1 MDYQNNEYYDR
12 ATQHH
17 SRRVVRQSTLPTNI
31 PNPDNYY
38 QNNVN
43 LMAPPVSPKQQHPQ
57 YNTSPYNTDSEDM
70 ADCSNSDLKQVRYPI
85 RRQSTLPCRP
95 NEHHAQMYL
104 STSPIRNYSRS
115 PEKHESDQRYP
126 PFVRQSTFPSNMSE
140 PYPNRPKI
148 LLPPSPN
155 RMTYSKSPE
164 SVMDADMPKRH
175 GGIVRQSTLPNPD
188 QHIKLLPTS
197 PPKRQTSPQYMKR
210 SPEIIRQNTLPN
222 PDGMNSLNIHQQA
235 PKFLPISPRL
245 KQNFLF
251 PQPNLS
257 PRQFLSHQNV
267 PTVIDD
273 PYSSTGSVGCPQQ
286 REHLSKMI
294 KVRSHSNEEYSA
306 NRPPIPIEGRRL
318 LPEIPRNHSPNRLVR
333 QSHVLEDSRHNQQQ
347 QIDKR
352 TFSEA
357 KQSLPEYDDSH
368 SFLEV
373 DEEESYEGPQ
383 YKNVYSASDSKVRYD
398 EEDKPKTKV
407 GHNVRSAE
415 SFLNDTLPEYNHPD
429 EGFRSSR
436 KDRTRRRRS
445 REIIESEIHASSNED
460 EPRRKPETMRS
471 ISEDIPPKSNSKPVT
486 RRSLSHPERETQVSF
501 CLVVSVFCICNK
513 FAERFRIRNASIIRK
528 YRVRNPLLIFWKNR
542 NERNHPK
549 YHHQEEK
556 FLKPLTTATYR
567 HQVN

>member
-12 ATQHH
+12 IPQHH

-43 LMAPPVSPKQQHPQ
+43 LMPPVSPKQQLSPQ

-70 ADCSNSDLKQVRYPI
+70 ADCSNSDLKQARYPI

-95 NEHHAQMYL
+95 NEHHAQKYL

-115 PEKHESDQRYP
+115 PEKHDSDQRYP

-140 PYPNRPKI
+140 PYANRPKI

-155 RMTYSKSPE
+155 RLPHYNKSPE
-164 SVMDADMPKRH
+164 SGMDVSDLPKRH

-210 SPEIIRQNTLPN
+210 SPEMVRQNTLPN
-222 PDGMNSLNIHQQA
+222 PDGMNSLNIHQQS

-267 PTVIDD
+267 PTVMDD
-273 PYSSTGSVGCPQQ
+273 PYSSTGSVGCNTQQ
-286 REHLSKMI
+286 REHMSKMI

-306 NRPPIPIEGRRL
+306 NRPPITLEGRRM

-333 QSHVLEDSRHNQQQ
+333 QSHVMEDNRHNQ

-357 KQSLPEYDDSH
+357 KQSLPEYDDTNSYKEH

-373 DEEESYEGPQ
+373 DEEESYDGPQ

-398 EEDKPKTKV
+398 EEEKPKTKI

-429 EGFRSSR
+429 EGFRHSR

-486 RRSLSHPERETQVSF
+486 RRSLSHPERETQVS
-501 CLVVSVFCICNK
+501 LFCIWPN
-513 FAERFRIRNASIIRK
+513 
-528 YRVRNPLLIFWKNR
+528 
-542 NERNHPK
+542 
-549 YHHQEEK
+549 
-556 FLKPLTTATYR
+556 
-567 HQVN
+567 